1 MIKFVQRLSRWS
13 TVLFLILIW
22 GKAGASDCG
31 AAEEIIFPSVFIYF
45 GLFALS
51 FFVWNATGG
60 NK

>member
-1 MIKFVQRLSRWS
+1 MIKLVRRLSGWS
-13 TVLFLILIW
+13 TALFLILIW

-31 AAEEIIFPSVFIYF
+31 AAEKIIFPSVFIYF

-51 FFVWNATGG
+51 FFIWEATGG